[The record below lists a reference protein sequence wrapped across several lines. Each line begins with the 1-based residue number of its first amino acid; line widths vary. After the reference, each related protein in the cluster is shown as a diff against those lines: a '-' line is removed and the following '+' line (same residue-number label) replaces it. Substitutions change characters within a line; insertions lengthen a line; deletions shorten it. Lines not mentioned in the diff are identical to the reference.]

1 MKKYIVLVVTTLI
14 LTGLA
19 GCSMT
24 KNRYNHYGVVKYL
37 ENKYDDKFEYYETY
51 GGTLF
56 DSDSWKKFICTSE
69 KYPGKHILVIYDV
82 KYKKYH
88 DNYLDIK
95 YARQVD
101 ELFDSMLSEVFGE
114 NTYCFPHYE
123 DEDIDGSVSE
133 FDGDTTFEQYI
144 AMKRLFLYS
153 FVKSDKSNEEIQ
165 GIVTQMLDLVG
176 LPGTQDL
183 YPAELS
189 GGMKKRVGLARAIAV
204 NPEIV
209 LYDEPTAGLDP
220 IMSRNISRLIKKT
233 QEQLHVTSVLV
244 THDMQSA
251 FYAADRVAMLYE
263 GHIVAIGT
271 AEEMKN
277 STNPIVKAFIEGR
290 EIKEQV
296 IK

>member
-1 MKKYIVLVVTTLI
+1 MAEAVISLRQLNITFGTHTVLDNIYLDVYKGETLAVLGPSGTGKSTVLRSMIGLLEPNGGQIFIQGEDVSGLDEDGWNRLRMKMGMVFQYS
-14 LTGLA
+14 A
-19 GCSMT
+19 
-24 KNRYNHYGVVKYL
+24 
-37 ENKYDDKFEYYETY
+37 
-51 GGTLF
+51 LF
-56 DSDSWKKFICTSE
+56 DFLT
-69 KYPGKHILVIYDV
+69 V
-82 KYKKYH
+82 
-88 DNYLDIK
+88 
-95 YARQVD
+95 
-101 ELFDSMLSEVFGE
+101 GE
-114 NTYCFPHYE
+114 NVAFGLRQHT
-123 DEDIDGSVSE
+123 
-133 FDGDTTFEQYI
+133 
-144 AMKRLFLYS
+144 
-153 FVKSDKSNEEIQ
+153 DKSNEEIQ

>member
-1 MKKYIVLVVTTLI
+1 MAEAVISLRQLNITFGTHTVLDNIDLDVYKGETLAVLGPSGTGKSTVLRSMIGLLEPNGGQIFIQGEDVSGLDEDGWNRLRMKMGMVFQYS
-14 LTGLA
+14 A
-19 GCSMT
+19 
-24 KNRYNHYGVVKYL
+24 
-37 ENKYDDKFEYYETY
+37 
-51 GGTLF
+51 LF
-56 DSDSWKKFICTSE
+56 DFLT
-69 KYPGKHILVIYDV
+69 V
-82 KYKKYH
+82 
-88 DNYLDIK
+88 
-95 YARQVD
+95 
-101 ELFDSMLSEVFGE
+101 GE
-114 NTYCFPHYE
+114 NVAFGLRQHT
-123 DEDIDGSVSE
+123 D
-133 FDGDTTFEQYI
+133 
-144 AMKRLFLYS
+144 
-153 FVKSDKSNEEIQ
+153 KSDEEIQ
-165 GIVTQMLDLVG
+165 GIVTQKLDLVG

>member
-1 MKKYIVLVVTTLI
+1 MAEAVISLRQLNITFGTHTVLDNIDLDVYKGETLAVLGPSGTGKSTVLRSMIGLLEPNGGQIFIQGEDVSGLDEDGWNRLRMKMGMVFQYS
-14 LTGLA
+14 A
-19 GCSMT
+19 
-24 KNRYNHYGVVKYL
+24 
-37 ENKYDDKFEYYETY
+37 
-51 GGTLF
+51 LF
-56 DSDSWKKFICTSE
+56 DFLT
-69 KYPGKHILVIYDV
+69 V
-82 KYKKYH
+82 
-88 DNYLDIK
+88 
-95 YARQVD
+95 
-101 ELFDSMLSEVFGE
+101 GE
-114 NTYCFPHYE
+114 NVAFGLRQHT
-123 DEDIDGSVSE
+123 
-133 FDGDTTFEQYI
+133 
-144 AMKRLFLYS
+144 
-153 FVKSDKSNEEIQ
+153 DKSNEEIQ

-209 LYDEPTAGLDP
+209 LYDEPTSGLDP

>member
-1 MKKYIVLVVTTLI
+1 MAEAVISLRQLNITFGTHTVLDNIDLDVYKGETLAVLGPSGTGKSTVLRLMIGLLEPNGGQIFIQGEDVSGLDEDGWNRLRMKMGMVFQYS
-14 LTGLA
+14 A
-19 GCSMT
+19 
-24 KNRYNHYGVVKYL
+24 
-37 ENKYDDKFEYYETY
+37 
-51 GGTLF
+51 LF
-56 DSDSWKKFICTSE
+56 DFLT
-69 KYPGKHILVIYDV
+69 V
-82 KYKKYH
+82 
-88 DNYLDIK
+88 
-95 YARQVD
+95 
-101 ELFDSMLSEVFGE
+101 GE
-114 NTYCFPHYE
+114 NAAFGLRQHT
-123 DEDIDGSVSE
+123 
-133 FDGDTTFEQYI
+133 
-144 AMKRLFLYS
+144 
-153 FVKSDKSNEEIQ
+153 DKSNEEIQ

>member
-1 MKKYIVLVVTTLI
+1 MKMGMVFQYS
-14 LTGLA
+14 A
-19 GCSMT
+19 
-24 KNRYNHYGVVKYL
+24 
-37 ENKYDDKFEYYETY
+37 
-51 GGTLF
+51 LF
-56 DSDSWKKFICTSE
+56 DFLT
-69 KYPGKHILVIYDV
+69 V
-82 KYKKYH
+82 
-88 DNYLDIK
+88 
-95 YARQVD
+95 
-101 ELFDSMLSEVFGE
+101 GE
-114 NTYCFPHYE
+114 NVAFGLRQHT
-123 DEDIDGSVSE
+123 
-133 FDGDTTFEQYI
+133 
-144 AMKRLFLYS
+144 
-153 FVKSDKSNEEIQ
+153 DKSNEEIQ

-176 LPGTQDL
+176 LPDTQDL

>member
-1 MKKYIVLVVTTLI
+1 MTEAVISLRQLNITFGTHTVLDNIDLDVYKGETLAVLGPSGTGKSTVLRSMIGLLEPNGGQIFIQGEDVSGLDEDGWNRLRMKMGMVFQYS
-14 LTGLA
+14 A
-19 GCSMT
+19 
-24 KNRYNHYGVVKYL
+24 
-37 ENKYDDKFEYYETY
+37 
-51 GGTLF
+51 LF
-56 DSDSWKKFICTSE
+56 DFLT
-69 KYPGKHILVIYDV
+69 V
-82 KYKKYH
+82 
-88 DNYLDIK
+88 
-95 YARQVD
+95 
-101 ELFDSMLSEVFGE
+101 GE
-114 NTYCFPHYE
+114 NVAFGLRQHT
-123 DEDIDGSVSE
+123 
-133 FDGDTTFEQYI
+133 
-144 AMKRLFLYS
+144 
-153 FVKSDKSNEEIQ
+153 DKSNEEIQ

>member
-1 MKKYIVLVVTTLI
+1 MAEAVISLRQLNITFGTHTVLDNIDLDVYKGETLAVLGPSGTGKSTVLRSMIGLLEPNGGQIFIQGEDVSWLDEDGWNRLRMKMGMVFQYS
-14 LTGLA
+14 A
-19 GCSMT
+19 
-24 KNRYNHYGVVKYL
+24 
-37 ENKYDDKFEYYETY
+37 
-51 GGTLF
+51 LF
-56 DSDSWKKFICTSE
+56 DFLT
-69 KYPGKHILVIYDV
+69 V
-82 KYKKYH
+82 
-88 DNYLDIK
+88 
-95 YARQVD
+95 
-101 ELFDSMLSEVFGE
+101 GE
-114 NTYCFPHYE
+114 NVAFGLRQHT
-123 DEDIDGSVSE
+123 D
-133 FDGDTTFEQYI
+133 
-144 AMKRLFLYS
+144 
-153 FVKSDKSNEEIQ
+153 KSDEEIQ

-176 LPGTQDL
+176 LPDTQDL

>member
-1 MKKYIVLVVTTLI
+1 MAEAVISLRQLNITFGTHTVLDNIDLDVYKGETLAVLGPSGTGKSTVLRSMIGLLEPNGGQIFIQGEDVSGLDEDGWNRLRMKMGMVFQYS
-14 LTGLA
+14 A
-19 GCSMT
+19 
-24 KNRYNHYGVVKYL
+24 
-37 ENKYDDKFEYYETY
+37 
-51 GGTLF
+51 LF
-56 DSDSWKKFICTSE
+56 DFLT
-69 KYPGKHILVIYDV
+69 V
-82 KYKKYH
+82 
-88 DNYLDIK
+88 
-95 YARQVD
+95 
-101 ELFDSMLSEVFGE
+101 GE
-114 NTYCFPHYE
+114 NVAFGLRQHT
-123 DEDIDGSVSE
+123 
-133 FDGDTTFEQYI
+133 
-144 AMKRLFLYS
+144 
-153 FVKSDKSNEEIQ
+153 DKSNEEIQ

-263 GHIVAIGT
+263 GNIVAIGT

>member
-1 MKKYIVLVVTTLI
+1 MAEAVISLRQLNITFGTHTVLDNIDLDVYKGETLAVLGPSGTGKSTVLRSMIGLLEPNRGQIFIQGEDVSGLDEDGWNRLRMKMGMVFQYS
-14 LTGLA
+14 A
-19 GCSMT
+19 
-24 KNRYNHYGVVKYL
+24 
-37 ENKYDDKFEYYETY
+37 
-51 GGTLF
+51 LF
-56 DSDSWKKFICTSE
+56 DFLT
-69 KYPGKHILVIYDV
+69 V
-82 KYKKYH
+82 
-88 DNYLDIK
+88 
-95 YARQVD
+95 
-101 ELFDSMLSEVFGE
+101 GE
-114 NTYCFPHYE
+114 NVAFGLRQHT
-123 DEDIDGSVSE
+123 D
-133 FDGDTTFEQYI
+133 
-144 AMKRLFLYS
+144 
-153 FVKSDKSNEEIQ
+153 KSDEEIQ
-165 GIVTQMLDLVG
+165 SIVTQMLDLVG

>member
-1 MKKYIVLVVTTLI
+1 MAEAVISLRQLNITFGTHTVLDNIDLDVYKGETLAV
-14 LTGLA
+14 LGPSGTGKSTVLR
-19 GCSMT
+19 SMIGLLEPNGGQIFIQGEDVSGLDEDGW
-24 KNRYNHYGVVKYL
+24 NRLRMTMGMVFQYSA
-37 ENKYDDKFEYYETY
+37 
-51 GGTLF
+51 LF
-56 DSDSWKKFICTSE
+56 DFLT
-69 KYPGKHILVIYDV
+69 V
-82 KYKKYH
+82 
-88 DNYLDIK
+88 
-95 YARQVD
+95 
-101 ELFDSMLSEVFGE
+101 GE
-114 NTYCFPHYE
+114 NVAFGLRQHT
-123 DEDIDGSVSE
+123 
-133 FDGDTTFEQYI
+133 
-144 AMKRLFLYS
+144 
-153 FVKSDKSNEEIQ
+153 DKSNEEIQ

>member
-1 MKKYIVLVVTTLI
+1 MAEAVISLRQLNITFGTHTVLDNIDLDVYKGETLAVLGPSGTGKSTVLRSMIGLLEPDGGQIFIQGEDVSGLDEDGWNRLRMKMGMVFQYS
-14 LTGLA
+14 A
-19 GCSMT
+19 
-24 KNRYNHYGVVKYL
+24 
-37 ENKYDDKFEYYETY
+37 
-51 GGTLF
+51 LF
-56 DSDSWKKFICTSE
+56 DFLT
-69 KYPGKHILVIYDV
+69 V
-82 KYKKYH
+82 
-88 DNYLDIK
+88 
-95 YARQVD
+95 
-101 ELFDSMLSEVFGE
+101 GE
-114 NTYCFPHYE
+114 N
-123 DEDIDGSVSE
+123 
-133 FDGDTTFEQYI
+133 I
-144 AMKRLFLYS
+144 AFGLRQHTD
-153 FVKSDKSNEEIQ
+153 KSDEEIQ

>member
-1 MKKYIVLVVTTLI
+1 MAEAVISLRQLNITFGTHTVLDNIDLDVYRGETLAILGPSGTGKSTVLRSMIGLLEPNGGKIYIQGEDVSSLDEDGWNRLRMKMGMVFQYS
-14 LTGLA
+14 A
-19 GCSMT
+19 
-24 KNRYNHYGVVKYL
+24 
-37 ENKYDDKFEYYETY
+37 
-51 GGTLF
+51 LF
-56 DSDSWKKFICTSE
+56 DFLT
-69 KYPGKHILVIYDV
+69 V
-82 KYKKYH
+82 
-88 DNYLDIK
+88 
-95 YARQVD
+95 
-101 ELFDSMLSEVFGE
+101 GE
-114 NTYCFPHYE
+114 NVAFGLRQHT
-123 DEDIDGSVSE
+123 D
-133 FDGDTTFEQYI
+133 
-144 AMKRLFLYS
+144 
-153 FVKSDKSNEEIQ
+153 KSDAEISR
-165 GIVTQMLDLVG
+165 IVTEMLDLVG

-233 QEQLHVTSVLV
+233 QEHMHVTSVLV

-271 AEEMKN
+271 ASEIKN
-277 STNPIVKAFIEGR
+277 SSNPIVKAFIEGR

>member
-1 MKKYIVLVVTTLI
+1 MAEAVISLRQLNITFGTHTVLDNIDLDVYRGETLAVLGPSGTGKSTVLRSMIGLLEPNGGQIFIQGEDVSGLDEDGWNRLRMKMGMVFQYS
-14 LTGLA
+14 A
-19 GCSMT
+19 
-24 KNRYNHYGVVKYL
+24 
-37 ENKYDDKFEYYETY
+37 
-51 GGTLF
+51 LF
-56 DSDSWKKFICTSE
+56 DFLT
-69 KYPGKHILVIYDV
+69 V
-82 KYKKYH
+82 
-88 DNYLDIK
+88 
-95 YARQVD
+95 
-101 ELFDSMLSEVFGE
+101 GE
-114 NTYCFPHYE
+114 NVAFGLRQHT
-123 DEDIDGSVSE
+123 D
-133 FDGDTTFEQYI
+133 
-144 AMKRLFLYS
+144 
-153 FVKSDKSNEEIQ
+153 KSDEEIQ

-176 LPGTQDL
+176 LPDTQDL

>member
-1 MKKYIVLVVTTLI
+1 MAEAVISLRQLNITFGTHTVLDNIDLDVYKGETLAVLGPSGTGKSTVLRSMIGLLEPDGGQIFIQGEDVSGLDEDGWNRLRMKMGMVFQYS
-14 LTGLA
+14 A
-19 GCSMT
+19 
-24 KNRYNHYGVVKYL
+24 
-37 ENKYDDKFEYYETY
+37 
-51 GGTLF
+51 LF
-56 DSDSWKKFICTSE
+56 DFLT
-69 KYPGKHILVIYDV
+69 V
-82 KYKKYH
+82 
-88 DNYLDIK
+88 
-95 YARQVD
+95 
-101 ELFDSMLSEVFGE
+101 GE
-114 NTYCFPHYE
+114 NVAFGLRQHT
-123 DEDIDGSVSE
+123 
-133 FDGDTTFEQYI
+133 
-144 AMKRLFLYS
+144 
-153 FVKSDKSNEEIQ
+153 DKSNEEIQ
-165 GIVTQMLDLVG
+165 DIVTQMLDLVG

>member
-1 MKKYIVLVVTTLI
+1 MAEAVISLRQLNITFGTHTVLDNIDLDVYKGETLAVLGPSGTGKSTVLRSMIGLLEPNGGQIFIQGEDVSGLDEDGWNRLRMKMGMVFQYS
-14 LTGLA
+14 A
-19 GCSMT
+19 
-24 KNRYNHYGVVKYL
+24 
-37 ENKYDDKFEYYETY
+37 
-51 GGTLF
+51 LF
-56 DSDSWKKFICTSE
+56 DFLT
-69 KYPGKHILVIYDV
+69 V
-82 KYKKYH
+82 
-88 DNYLDIK
+88 
-95 YARQVD
+95 
-101 ELFDSMLSEVFGE
+101 GE
-114 NTYCFPHYE
+114 NVAFGLRQHT
-123 DEDIDGSVSE
+123 
-133 FDGDTTFEQYI
+133 
-144 AMKRLFLYS
+144 
-153 FVKSDKSNEEIQ
+153 DKNDEEIQ

-176 LPGTQDL
+176 LPDTQDL

>member
-1 MKKYIVLVVTTLI
+1 MAEAVISLRQLNITFGTHTVLDNIDLDVYKGETLAVLGPSGTGKSTVLRSIIGLLEPNGGQIFIQGEDVSGLDEDGWNRLRMKMGMVFQYS
-14 LTGLA
+14 A
-19 GCSMT
+19 
-24 KNRYNHYGVVKYL
+24 
-37 ENKYDDKFEYYETY
+37 
-51 GGTLF
+51 LF
-56 DSDSWKKFICTSE
+56 DFLT
-69 KYPGKHILVIYDV
+69 V
-82 KYKKYH
+82 
-88 DNYLDIK
+88 
-95 YARQVD
+95 
-101 ELFDSMLSEVFGE
+101 GE
-114 NTYCFPHYE
+114 NVAFGLRQHT
-123 DEDIDGSVSE
+123 
-133 FDGDTTFEQYI
+133 
-144 AMKRLFLYS
+144 
-153 FVKSDKSNEEIQ
+153 DKSNEEIQ

>member
-1 MKKYIVLVVTTLI
+1 MVEAVISLRQLNITFGTHTVLDNIDLDVYKGETLAVLGPSGTGKSTVLRSMIGLLEPNGGQIFIQGEDVSGLDEDGWNRLRMKMGMVFQYS
-14 LTGLA
+14 A
-19 GCSMT
+19 
-24 KNRYNHYGVVKYL
+24 
-37 ENKYDDKFEYYETY
+37 
-51 GGTLF
+51 LF
-56 DSDSWKKFICTSE
+56 DFLT
-69 KYPGKHILVIYDV
+69 V
-82 KYKKYH
+82 
-88 DNYLDIK
+88 
-95 YARQVD
+95 
-101 ELFDSMLSEVFGE
+101 GE
-114 NTYCFPHYE
+114 NVAFGLRQHT
-123 DEDIDGSVSE
+123 D
-133 FDGDTTFEQYI
+133 
-144 AMKRLFLYS
+144 
-153 FVKSDKSNEEIQ
+153 KSDEEIQ

>member
-1 MKKYIVLVVTTLI
+1 MAEAVISLRQLNITFGTHTVLDNIDLDVYKGETLAVLGPSGTGKSTVLRSMIGLLEPNGGQIFIQGEDVSGLDEDGWNRLRMKMGMVFQYS
-14 LTGLA
+14 A
-19 GCSMT
+19 
-24 KNRYNHYGVVKYL
+24 
-37 ENKYDDKFEYYETY
+37 
-51 GGTLF
+51 LF
-56 DSDSWKKFICTSE
+56 DFLT
-69 KYPGKHILVIYDV
+69 V
-82 KYKKYH
+82 
-88 DNYLDIK
+88 
-95 YARQVD
+95 
-101 ELFDSMLSEVFGE
+101 GE
-114 NTYCFPHYE
+114 NVAFGLRQHT
-123 DEDIDGSVSE
+123 D
-133 FDGDTTFEQYI
+133 
-144 AMKRLFLYS
+144 
-153 FVKSDKSNEEIQ
+153 KSDEEIQ

-176 LPGTQDL
+176 LPDTQDL

-290 EIKEQV
+290 EIKKQV